1 MMMQSMESLPAPA
14 VKITLVSFYY
24 AYSVESSTK
33 IRRKKM
39 KKLSKKVIYVL
50 ISAILLAAP
59 AFAWDDVGHKITG
72 YIAWQRMSPQA
83 RENVIRILRTAPED
97 STLGIYYQPYGVES
111 DDVRKLEYFM
121 LVATW
126 ADIVRDFGAES
137 GFRNEVRQRKY
148 HRSNWHYDDIFWK
161 QVDGKVELL
170 TGFPEGGQGVPKL
183 KEFDA
188 VLRNPSARSS
198 DKAIAIAW
206 LMHIGGDLHQPLH
219 TSGRVTDK
227 EPKGDQGGN
236 LFQLTPEGTPRAQ
249 QVNLHW
255 FWDSIVNRNVPIKPG
270 MCERDYLESVAKKMI
285 KANPFSSLEAGLK
298 LGQYD
303 EWQKESFAYDNTVV
317 FSPDLKRNQ
326 MPSEKYKKKAFKLAE
341 HQLALAGYRLGE
353 TLNQIFTPEQR

>member
-1 MMMQSMESLPAPA
+1 
-14 VKITLVSFYY
+14 
-24 AYSVESSTK
+24 
-33 IRRKKM
+33 
-39 KKLSKKVIYVL
+39 
-50 ISAILLAAP
+50 
-59 AFAWDDVGHKITG
+59 
-72 YIAWQRMSPQA
+72 
-83 RENVIRILRTAPED
+83 
-97 STLGIYYQPYGVES
+97 
-111 DDVRKLEYFM
+111 
-121 LVATW
+121 
-126 ADIVRDFGAES
+126 
-137 GFRNEVRQRKY
+137 
-148 HRSNWHYDDIFWK
+148 RSNWHYDDIFWK

-188 VLRNPSARSS
+188 VLRNSSARSS

-219 TSGRVTDK
+219 TSGRVTEN

-249 QVNLHW
+249 QLNLHW
-255 FWDSIVNRNVPIKPG
+255 FWDSIVNRNVLLKAG
-270 MCERDYLESVAKKMI
+270 MCERDYLESAAKKMM
-285 KANPFSSLEAGLK
+285 KANPFSSLQAGLK
-298 LGQYD
+298 LGQYE